1 MKKYCFIE
9 HDVPKEKA
17 PKPKPQ
23 KVDFLFQHRPIMC
36 AFIVKLFR
44 GVQ

>member
-9 HDVPKEKA
+9 PEVSKEKA

-23 KVDFLFQHRPIMC
+23 KVDFYFNTDR
-36 AFIVKLFR
+36 
-44 GVQ
+44 

>member
-9 HDVPKEKA
+9 PDVPKEKA

-23 KVDFLFQHRPIMC
+23 KVDFYFNTDR
-36 AFIVKLFR
+36 
-44 GVQ
+44 